1 MHIVTYMPYLFRV
14 INFYGICKC
23 QKNII
28 ILELL
33 ILQKAGERCDL
44 QPTFDAIS
52 FEISMHM

>member
-14 INFYGICKC
+14 INFYGICKS

-33 ILQKAGERCDL
+33 VLQKAGERCDL

>member
-1 MHIVTYMPYLFRV
+1 MPYLFRV

>member
-23 QKNII
+23 QENII

-33 ILQKAGERCDL
+33 ILQKAGEMCDL

-52 FEISMHM
+52 SEISMHM